1 MLHVTKALTVVGSF
15 GETIPGRVEDY
26 PVVRLFNGDWRRV
39 TIEAKLSATN
49 HRAEAATL
57 RVHPTIDGEFQEAS
71 DAPESVRNDGSR
83 EARGAVNPRQTL
95 LWTFDLAPGETKELT
110 YRYTTLVRF

>member
-1 MLHVTKALTVVGSF
+1 MN
-15 GETIPGRVEDY
+15 
-26 PVVRLFNGDWRRV
+26 LFDHRYRRI

-83 EARGAVNPRQTL
+83 EARGAVNPRQTIR
-95 LWTFDLAPGETKELT
+95 WTFELAPGETKELT